1 MQTSGIFS
9 GMPLEVHYDLGSNPT
24 YDDWVAVMKNYTELV
39 DEVAISEL
47 DVAVLT
53 PVTPQNASIYDLQA
67 ESFYNATAA
76 CLTFDKCVGVTIWD
90 GRTNIH
96 RYLLFFQ
103 TWETHHRG
111 TRISRRNRLIMVL
124 CARSRRSGLIKR

>member
-1 MQTSGIFS
+1 
-9 GMPLEVHYDLGSNPT
+9 MPLEVHYELGSNPT

-53 PVTPQNASIYDLQA
+53 PVTPQNASIYNLQA

-76 CLTFDKCVGVTIWD
+76 CLTFDKCVGVTIWGWSD
-90 GRTNIH
+90 KYAWVLTVFPDMGDASPWDKDFKEKQAYNGIMRTFKTFWPNKTM
-96 RYLLFFQ
+96 R
-103 TWETHHRG
+103 
-111 TRISRRNRLIMVL
+111 
-124 CARSRRSGLIKR
+124 

>member
-1 MQTSGIFS
+1 M
-9 GMPLEVHYDLGSNPT
+9 EVHYELGSNPT

-53 PVTPQNASIYDLQA
+53 PVTPQNASIYYLQA

-76 CLTFDKCVGVTIWD
+76 CLTFDKCVGVTIWGWSD
-90 GRTNIH
+90 K
-96 RYLLFFQ
+96 Y
-103 TWETHHRG
+103 TWVPTVFPDMGDASSWDKDFKEKPAYG
-111 TRISRRNRLIMVL
+111 GIM
-124 CARSRRSGLIKR
+124 CAFKAF